1 MYAPQARPGALDS
14 ARRSS
19 GDAGKLKQ
27 VRSDGSVLLQD
38 ICGPNVHS
46 RMSHRQHIKVS
57 STFLPIA
64 QVHAQSSSGVL
75 V

>member
-27 VRSDGSVLLQD
+27 VRSWGSVFLRCISDALL
-38 ICGPNVHS
+38 
-46 RMSHRQHIKVS
+46 
-57 STFLPIA
+57 
-64 QVHAQSSSGVL
+64 AQSTYQNAPQL
-75 V
+75 TQRKLL